1 MTMKSTNI
9 PLTDTPAEGGGPTAQ
24 VAVESAGT
32 SQGYAAA
39 PDPGPI
45 VIAGPGLA
53 AGVLGGGVPGIVPPT
68 KVPTPPGY
76 PFSVSSDA
84 ASTPEAK
91 FGSGPVQMRASS
103 APGTSQASASVG
115 LQAPGAANAGLATS
129 VAEITPSAGLVL
141 AKAVSRAEGLT
152 VGPLTIGSVTS
163 VATETLDG
171 SGKLTPS
178 TQLQVNGMAVNG
190 QSFGLGPQGF
200 GGGGSTIPVPLNPTL
215 ESALKAS
222 GISVKVV
229 AAQTYPNRVVAPA
242 LEVTMPFDSRSIPG
256 VGQYKGTMTLTM
268 GFASAAVT
276 PAGGFTNPAA
286 DPSSSAA
293 GAGSAPAVGV
303 GSGAAPPAADTA
315 GGGDISAVRAVPAS
329 SQMVPSAGTGEE
341 TTTWPSV
348 AADENVGQL
357 TPPARPVATAPSSTA
372 SSPLE
377 AATGRLMTGSL
388 ASASG
393 SSRLDVRGIYLIG
406 VLAAITA
413 LAGGE
418 AVRRLGARHE
428 G

>member
-1 MTMKSTNI
+1 M
-9 PLTDTPAEGGGPTAQ
+9 G
-24 VAVESAGT
+24 
-32 SQGYAAA
+32 
-39 PDPGPI
+39 
-45 VIAGPGLA
+45 
-53 AGVLGGGVPGIVPPT
+53 
-68 KVPTPPGY
+68 
-76 PFSVSSDA
+76 
-84 ASTPEAK
+84 
-91 FGSGPVQMRASS
+91 ASS

-115 LQAPGAANAGLATS
+115 LQAPGAANAALATS
-129 VAEITPSAGLVL
+129 HAEIIPSVGTVVAR
-141 AKAVSRAEGLT
+141 AVSRAEGLT

-171 SGKLTPS
+171 SGKLTPA
-178 TQLQVNGMAVNG
+178 TQLQIDGMAVNG
-190 QSFGLGPQGF
+190 QSFGLSPQGF

-276 PAGGFTNPAA
+276 PAGGFTNPAP
-286 DPSSSAA
+286 DPSS
-293 GAGSAPAVGV
+293 
-303 GSGAAPPAADTA
+303 SGAAPPAADIA

-348 AADENVGQL
+348 AADENVGRL
-357 TPPARPVATAPSSTA
+357 TPPPRPVATAPSSTA
-372 SSPLE
+372 SPPSE
-377 AATGRLMTGSL
+377 AATGRLMTGSP